1 MNLVSPPL
9 VPASPILLV
18 RRQQMHCNI
27 WTTTTTPMVDNTI
40 FLTPTSDSSDN
51 LPAVRD
57 VVKFMTYRDQSIE
70 QSASSVDANVIIAAH
85 EDENEACS

>member
-1 MNLVSPPL
+1 
-9 VPASPILLV
+9 
-18 RRQQMHCNI
+18 
-27 WTTTTTPMVDNTI
+27 MVDNTI
-40 FLTPTSDSSDN
+40 FLTSTSNSSDN

-85 EDENEACS
+85 EDENEAFS

>member
-1 MNLVSPPL
+1 
-9 VPASPILLV
+9 
-18 RRQQMHCNI
+18 
-27 WTTTTTPMVDNTI
+27 MVDNTI
-40 FLTPTSDSSDN
+40 FLNPTSDSSDN

>member
-1 MNLVSPPL
+1 
-9 VPASPILLV
+9 
-18 RRQQMHCNI
+18 
-27 WTTTTTPMVDNTI
+27 MVDNTI
-40 FLTPTSDSSDN
+40 FLTSNSSDN